1 MQLYSDSII
10 LHAPLFLDEFAID
23 ADTGVITVVGDLD
36 EENIDRYSLT
46 VQAENDQ
53 ATGAPPVT
61 VSTLHV
67 NHN

>member
-1 MQLYSDSII
+1 M
-10 LHAPLFLDEFAID
+10 
-23 ADTGVITVVGDLD
+23 ITVVGDLD

-61 VSTLHV
+61 VSV
-67 NHN
+67 INHFATYIPMHQSPLKNNRIAIPVCN